1 METPLETGAGS
12 SSTSNVPPPGTGPYQ
27 GPSSFPL
34 LDSVRYPHDMKRFD
48 LKDLKQLAHE
58 LRWDTLH
65 HVSKTGG
72 HLGSS
77 LGVIELTVAL
87 HYVFNTPDDR
97 IVWDVSHQ
105 VYPHKILTGRRD
117 RMHSLRQ
124 TNGLSGFAKRSES
137 EYDAFGAGHSSTSIS
152 AALGMS
158 VGKLL
163 TNKRV
168 NNCVAVIGD
177 GAITGGMAFEALN
190 NAGYLRSRMVVILN
204 DNGQVSLPTG
214 THSAGGVVPAGAL
227 SSYTSRLLSSKP
239 FQDFRSFAKGLNRL
253 MPSEIQDINAKLD
266 EYARGLIQ
274 GGTLFEELGFYYIGP
289 VDGHD
294 LDNLVPILE
303 NLRDSP
309 STKPVLLHVKTEKGY
324 GYPPAEVASDK
335 YHGVAKFDVSTG
347 RQFKGGNKGAPLSL
361 TTTFANALCEIA
373 AEDRTV
379 VGITAAMPGGTGMD
393 ILGKRFPKRTFDVG
407 IAEQHAVTFAAGM
420 AIEGLK
426 PFCCIYSTFM
436 QRGYDQVIHDV
447 VIQKL
452 PVRMILDR
460 AGLVGNDG
468 PTHHGSFDL
477 SYLGALPDIVIM
489 APSDELELMN
499 LLETAYETNDL
510 PSVVRYPRG
519 AGYGLETLKSEL
531 GYEGLEELP
540 KRGKAVARGKGRII
554 RRSTVVPATAAPG
567 TCRVALLSVGTR
579 LLDTVHAAKEIEK
592 HLPGVS
598 VTVADARF
606 VKPLDKEMVSSLAME
621 HDVLITVEENSVGG
635 FGSFVQQFLL
645 NEGLLDGGK
654 LRLRSMVLP
663 DRFIEAGPQS
673 DQYDQAGLAARH
685 IVEKVEGLVRGREEG
700 MLQQEQQQPPQ
711 HQQQQQQQQTGAGVG
726 TVAEMVGV
734 GAGKSSSSSS
744 SSSRQGTSFQVLP

>member
-1 METPLETGAGS
+1 
-12 SSTSNVPPPGTGPYQ
+12 
-27 GPSSFPL
+27 
-34 LDSVRYPHDMKRFD
+34 MKRFD
-48 LKDLKQLAHE
+48 LKELKQLAHE
-58 LRWDTLH
+58 LRWDTLG

-97 IVWDVSHQ
+97 ICWDVSHQ

-168 NNCVAVIGD
+168 NNCIAVIGD

-253 MPSEIQDINAKLD
+253 MPSELQDLNAKLD

-324 GYPPAEVASDK
+324 GYPPAEAASDK

-347 RQFKGGNKGAPLSL
+347 KQFKGGNKGGPPSL
-361 TTTFANALCEIA
+361 TTVFANALCEIA

-393 ILGKRFPKRTFDVG
+393 IFGKRFPKRTFDVG

-436 QRGYDQVIHDV
+436 QRGYDQVVHDV

-489 APSDELELMN
+489 APSDEVELMN

-519 AGYGLETLKSEL
+519 AGYGLEVLKREF
-531 GYEGLEELP
+531 GLEDVDEIP

-554 RRSTVVPATAAPG
+554 NYRAGGEAPAPPAPVG
-567 TCRVALLSVGTR
+567 GGVGVKVGLLSVGTR
-579 LLDTVHAAKEIEK
+579 LLETVQAAREIEK
-592 HLPGVS
+592 SMPGVS

-606 VKPLDKEMVSSLAME
+606 VKPLDKEMIASLARE
-621 HDVLITVEENSVGG
+621 NDVLITIEENSVGG
-635 FGSFVQQFLL
+635 FGSFVQQLL
-645 NEGLLDGGK
+645 LEEGLMDGGR

-663 DRFIEAGPQS
+663 DKFIEAGPQS

-685 IVEKVEGLVRGREEG
+685 IVEKAAGLVQGAKDG
-700 MLQQEQQQPPQ
+700 KALL
-711 HQQQQQQQQTGAGVG
+711 QQQQQQQVVG
-726 TVAEMVGV
+726 M
-734 GAGKSSSSSS
+734 GK
-744 SSSRQGTSFQVLP
+744 SSRQGASFQVLP

>member
-1 METPLETGAGS
+1 
-12 SSTSNVPPPGTGPYQ
+12 
-27 GPSSFPL
+27 
-34 LDSVRYPHDMKRFD
+34 
-48 LKDLKQLAHE
+48 
-58 LRWDTLH
+58 
-65 HVSKTGG
+65 
-72 HLGSS
+72 
-77 LGVIELTVAL
+77 
-87 HYVFNTPDDR
+87 
-97 IVWDVSHQ
+97 
-105 VYPHKILTGRRD
+105 
-117 RMHSLRQ
+117 MHSLRQ

-168 NNCVAVIGD
+168 NNCIAVIGD

-253 MPSEIQDINAKLD
+253 MPSELQDLNAKID

-324 GYPPAEVASDK
+324 GYPPAEAASDK

-347 RQFKGGNKGAPLSL
+347 KQFKGGNKGGPPSL

-393 ILGKRFPKRTFDVG
+393 IFGKRFPKRTFDVG

-436 QRGYDQVIHDV
+436 QRGYDQVVHDV

-489 APSDELELMN
+489 APSDEVELMN

-519 AGYGLETLKSEL
+519 AGYGLEVLKREF
-531 GYEGLEELP
+531 GLENVDEIP

-554 RRSTVVPATAAPG
+554 NYRAGGEVPREGGAG
-567 TCRVALLSVGTR
+567 VKVGLLSVGTR
-579 LLDTVHAAKEIEK
+579 LLDTVQAAREIEK
-592 HLPGVS
+592 SMPGVS

-606 VKPLDKEMVSSLAME
+606 VKPLDKEMIASLARE
-621 HDVLITVEENSVGG
+621 NDVLITIEENSVGG

-645 NEGLLDGGK
+645 EEGLMDGGR

-663 DRFIEAGPQS
+663 DKFIEAGPQS
-673 DQYDQAGLAARH
+673 DQYDQAGLAMRH
-685 IVEKVEGLVRGREEG
+685 IVEKAAGLVQGAKDG
-700 MLQQEQQQPPQ
+700 KVL
-711 HQQQQQQQQTGAGVG
+711 QQQQQVVVG
-726 TVAEMVGV
+726 M
-734 GAGKSSSSSS
+734 GK
-744 SSSRQGTSFQVLP
+744 SSSRQGASFQVLP